1 MGHREGLLQRS
12 ASSNRMRALLSSVL
26 DRSSSNDISLFKVSF
41 VQLLSTLFTL
51 KAVIFGGY
59 NGMFFV
65 IFRLTWDCTF
75 RGETVL
81 RFRWEGED
89 VETGQ
94 ETAVRMRNTQTRLK
108 TKRMRNQAKED
119 FTQPCHCKQ
128 FTHHYKLQL
137 Y

>member
-1 MGHREGLLQRS
+1 M
-12 ASSNRMRALLSSVL
+12 
-26 DRSSSNDISLFKVSF
+26 K
-41 VQLLSTLFTL
+41 STLKDGGGKNLLFESTIFT
-51 KAVIFGGY
+51 G
-59 NGMFFV
+59 NGMLFV
-65 IFRLTWDCTF
+65 FRLTWDCTF

-137 Y
+137 F

>member
-1 MGHREGLLQRS
+1 MVHREGLLQRS

-41 VQLLSTLFTL
+41 VQLLSTLFTP

-89 VETGQ
+89 VVTGQ
-94 ETAVRMRNTQTRLK
+94 GTAVRMRNTQTRLK

-128 FTHHYKLQL
+128 FTHYKLQL

>member
-12 ASSNRMRALLSSVL
+12 ASSNKMRALLSSVL
-26 DRSSSNDISLFKVSF
+26 DRSSSNDISLFKVSL
-41 VQLLSTLFTL
+41 VQLLSIIYAY
-51 KAVIFGGY
+51 KAVQFGGY

-65 IFRLTWDCTF
+65 FRLTWDCTF

-108 TKRMRNQAKED
+108 TKRTRNQAKED
-119 FTQPCHCKQ
+119 FTQPCHYKQ

-137 Y
+137 F